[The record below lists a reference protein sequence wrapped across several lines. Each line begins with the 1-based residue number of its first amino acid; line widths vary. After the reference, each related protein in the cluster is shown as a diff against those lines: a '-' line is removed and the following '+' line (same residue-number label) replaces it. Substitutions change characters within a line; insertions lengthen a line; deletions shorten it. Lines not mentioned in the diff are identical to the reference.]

1 MTLFDFVLSS
11 DLTGVSFSLLSGIVI
26 ELLLI
31 PHILLIPSENDY
43 MIYLIPENH
52 IWNAYRD

>member
-31 PHILLIPSENDY
+31 PHILLISKRKRLYD
-43 MIYLIPENH
+43 IPD
-52 IWNAYRD
+52 WNAYRD